1 MYAKTLLLFP
11 FALLFLHPAAHA
23 DFRIQPSLPSS
34 NIPVAVSASPPS
46 DPGRGSEEDLVPIR
60 PRFLVAR
67 GFGRQVPMSFAI
79 RQIVPHTTV
88 VRFGPAVDPAA
99 PVNWSGGRPWN
110 RVLAAALRPL
120 RLRMTTAAGSVTIS
134 H

>member
-11 FALLFLHPAAHA
+11 LALVFLHPAAHA

-46 DPGRGSEEDLVPIR
+46 R

-88 VRFGPAVDPAA
+88 VRFGPAVDSAA